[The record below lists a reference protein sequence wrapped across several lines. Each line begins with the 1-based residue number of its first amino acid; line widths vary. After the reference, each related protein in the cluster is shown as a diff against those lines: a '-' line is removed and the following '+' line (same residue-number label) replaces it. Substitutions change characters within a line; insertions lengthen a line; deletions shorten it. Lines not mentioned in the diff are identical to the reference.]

1 MRREREARE
10 RGWKERGRWREKK
23 REGGWREIQ
32 STKRERKREGG
43 KEREVERPFPPPAP
57 ALMQFYGKDRGHES
71 RSVPLNRQNS
81 TPL

>member
-1 MRREREARE
+1 MKGRDRQRAREGGSQGGIENGERDTQRERGRRERE
-10 RGWKERGRWREKK
+10 
-23 REGGWREIQ
+23 EGL
-32 STKRERKREGG
+32 
-43 KEREVERPFPPPAP
+43 EVERPFPPPAP